1 MKILASASLAV
12 GLLVSVFGG
21 AKPLPM
27 LETRIDRR
35 DEAQL

>member
-1 MKILASASLAV
+1 MKILAAASLAV

-27 LETRIDRR
+27 LETKIDRWL
-35 DEAQL
+35 EAQL